1 MNNQITEEMT
11 EIHTDLRS
19 IARLC
24 LDDTFL
30 KRRDDDVREFFNSLN
45 RLKLSMECLELGA
58 RACKHDAQS
67 QSLKS
72 MWAKRDLE
80 GGPQQ

>member
-1 MNNQITEEMT
+1 MT
-11 EIHTDLRS
+11 EIHNDLRS

-45 RLKLSMECLELGA
+45 RLKLAMECLELGA
-58 RACKHDAQS
+58 RACKHTAEAHGHAMAASRKDVEAT
-67 QSLKS
+67 LHV
-72 MWAKRDLE
+72 L
-80 GGPQQ
+80 